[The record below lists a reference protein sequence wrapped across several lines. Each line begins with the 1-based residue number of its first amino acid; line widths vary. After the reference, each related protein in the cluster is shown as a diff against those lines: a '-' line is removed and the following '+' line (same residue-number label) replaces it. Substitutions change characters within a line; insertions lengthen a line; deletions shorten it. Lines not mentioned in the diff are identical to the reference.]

1 MIEDTDIRI
10 DFQDPV
16 DEPDFGNE
24 DGETGEEGEDHGD
37 IETLHSQISQISQIC
52 RAKSERGEG
61 VSILP
66 GSEQQGN

>member
-1 MIEDTDIRI
+1 MVEDTDIRVR
-10 DFQDPV
+10 FQDPV
-16 DEPDFGNE
+16 DEPGFGNE
-24 DGETGEEGEDHGD
+24 DGEADEEGEDHGD